1 MSLNI
6 KNEEA
11 ARLARKLAAQT
22 GESVTEA
29 VTVAVRERLSRV
41 GQEDQVAR
49 ADRVDRIQKIAKD
62 AGRRWVEPY
71 RSAQHGDVLYD
82 ELGLPR

>member
-6 KNEEA
+6 KNEET
-11 ARLARKLAAQT
+11 ARLARELAAQT

-41 GQEDQVAR
+41 GQVDQVAR
-49 ADRVDRIQKIAKD
+49 AERVARIQEIARD

-71 RSAQHGDVLYD
+71 RSAEHGDVLYD

>member
-1 MSLNI
+1 MGLNI

-11 ARLARKLAAQT
+11 TRLARKLAAQT

-41 GQEDQVAR
+41 GQQDQVAS
-49 ADRVDRIQKIAKD
+49 ADRLARIREIATD

-71 RSAQHGDVLYD
+71 RSAEHGDVLYD

>member
-11 ARLARKLAAQT
+11 VRLARKLAATT

-41 GQEDQVAR
+41 EQQDQAASAQRFAR
-49 ADRVDRIQKIAKD
+49 IREIGKD
-62 AGRRWVEPY
+62 AGRRWVDPY
-71 RSAQHGDVLYD
+71 RSADHGDLLYD